1 MKEHSSA
8 EYTCEKSSSQKIV
21 RGFMEIKYQFWL
33 EDKGEVVLSKA
44 CEDLL
49 RGIDELHSLYAVT
62 KLLNKSYRAAW
73 GKIRTSE
80 KLLGFRLVE
89 SKGPGKN
96 LHLTEEAKAVLEII
110 DKLEENTEAFINWYW
125 KNPDFNGNLSLIT
138 NSSKTNSHEKVSAP
152 DDMHSEKNGSMTKKK
167 ASDTAR

>member
-1 MKEHSSA
+1 
-8 EYTCEKSSSQKIV
+8 
-21 RGFMEIKYQFWL
+21 MEIKYQFWL
-33 EDKGEVVLSKA
+33 ENNGEVVLSKT

-89 SKGPGKN
+89 SKRPGKS
-96 LHLTEEAKAVLEII
+96 LYLTEEAKAVLEII
-110 DKLEENTEAFINWYW
+110 DKLEENTAAFIDWYW
-125 KNPDFNGNLSLIT
+125 KNPDYKGNLSLIT
-138 NSSKTNSHEKVSAP
+138 NSSKINTHKKVSVP
-152 DDMHSEKNGSMTKKK
+152 DKMHSENDVSMTK
-167 ASDTAR
+167 

>member
-1 MKEHSSA
+1 
-8 EYTCEKSSSQKIV
+8 
-21 RGFMEIKYQFWL
+21 MEIKYQFWL
-33 EDKGEVVLSKA
+33 ENNGEVVLSKT

-89 SKGPGKN
+89 SKRPGKS
-96 LHLTEEAKAVLEII
+96 LYLTEEAKAVLEII
-110 DKLEENTEAFINWYW
+110 DKLEENTAAFIDWYW
-125 KNPDFNGNLSLIT
+125 KNPDCKGNLSLIT
-138 NSSKTNSHEKVSAP
+138 NSSKINTHKKVSVP
-152 DDMHSEKNGSMTKKK
+152 DKMHSEKDVSLTK
-167 ASDTAR
+167 